1 MGFSETFERLRFTRA
16 SRSSPIR
23 IPDAHVLDEA
33 YSPKRIEPKG
43 GYFEIRLSEMFLRD
57 AREYLRSFVPMAVVV
72 TDFAY
77 EARGDSGSRRTLPF
91 LVGSRLLSEVHDYV
105 EGKPV
110 EYLDTKVAGW
120 IPYRGDDIGLF
131 VGLYRLQ
138 VGDLVKELLDVLQNI
153 AGTFDVAKVAGYL
166 STARVLTDGIV
177 RIMGM
182 EEVEFRTGA
191 KLAFSDRGTDHN
203 AFRQGY
209 IAYINAT
216 ETQLEGLSEH
226 LWVENGRLYS
236 GDSPTARQRFRERDY
251 CLVRI
256 ALSETRSDYETLDF
270 HQQWVTARSRL
281 LGGDHHVAHAL
292 LIECVRKIAESPD
305 LIPDQQE
312 ALCALYYANFQ
323 RECERYNRL
332 TGIVPSH
339 AATATRG
346 PKGMLS
352 PREAIQKTVYL
363 AKEGGAAAD
372 ALRGLKSVSDHWQDI
387 FPQSEEYV
395 DLSSEQLAR
404 QLERARAG
412 YGAYGGADPRAVAD
426 AIAIAA
432 LGAS

>member
-1 MGFSETFERLRFTRA
+1 
-16 SRSSPIR
+16 
-23 IPDAHVLDEA
+23 
-33 YSPKRIEPKG
+33 
-43 GYFEIRLSEMFLRD
+43 MFLRD

-77 EARGDSGSRRTLPF
+77 EARGEGGSRRTLPF
-91 LVGSRLLSEVHDYV
+91 LVGSKLLSEVHDYV

-138 VGDLVKELLDVLQNI
+138 VGDLAKELLDVLQNI
-153 AGTFDVAKVAGYL
+153 TGTFDVANVSGYM
-166 STARVLTDGIV
+166 SSARVLTDGV
-177 RIMGM
+177 ARIMGM
-182 EEVEFRTGA
+182 EDVEFRTGA
-191 KLAFSDRGTDHN
+191 KLAFSDRSTDHN

-216 ETQLEGLSEH
+216 DTQLAGFAER

-236 GDSPTARQRFRERDY
+236 GDSPTARQRFHQRDY

-270 HQQWVTARSRL
+270 HQQWITARSRL

-292 LIECVRKIAESPD
+292 LIECIRKVAESPD

-323 RECERYNRL
+323 RESERYNRL
-332 TGIVPSH
+332 TGIVPTH

-346 PKGMLS
+346 PKGILS
-352 PREAIQKTVYL
+352 PRKAIQKTVYL

-372 ALRGLKSVSDHWQDI
+372 ALKGLKSVSDHWQNI
-387 FPQSEEYV
+387 FPQSEEYI

-404 QLERARAG
+404 QLDRARAG
-412 YGAYGGADPRAVAD
+412 YGAYGSADPRAVAD

>member
-1 MGFSETFERLRFTRA
+1 
-16 SRSSPIR
+16 
-23 IPDAHVLDEA
+23 
-33 YSPKRIEPKG
+33 
-43 GYFEIRLSEMFLRD
+43 MFLRD

-77 EARGDSGSRRTLPF
+77 EARGEGGSRRTLPF
-91 LVGSRLLSEVHDYV
+91 LVGSKLLSEVHDYV

-138 VGDLVKELLDVLQNI
+138 VGDLAKELLDVLQNI
-153 AGTFDVAKVAGYL
+153 TGTFDVANVSGYM
-166 STARVLTDGIV
+166 STARVLTDGV
-177 RIMGM
+177 ARIMGM
-182 EEVEFRTGA
+182 EDVEFRTGA
-191 KLAFSDRGTDHN
+191 KLAFSDRSTDHN

-216 ETQLEGLSEH
+216 DTQLAGFAER

-236 GDSPTARQRFRERDY
+236 GDSPTARQRFHQRDY

-270 HQQWVTARSRL
+270 HQQWITARSRL

-292 LIECVRKIAESPD
+292 LIECIRKVAESPD

-323 RECERYNRL
+323 RESERYNRL
-332 TGIVPSH
+332 TGIVPTH

-346 PKGMLS
+346 PKGILS

-372 ALRGLKSVSDHWQDI
+372 ALKGLKSVSDHWQDI
-387 FPQSEEYV
+387 FPQSEEYI

-404 QLERARAG
+404 
-412 YGAYGGADPRAVAD
+412 PRAPVMAPM
-426 AIAIAA
+426 
-432 LGAS
+432 GAQIHGPWRMP